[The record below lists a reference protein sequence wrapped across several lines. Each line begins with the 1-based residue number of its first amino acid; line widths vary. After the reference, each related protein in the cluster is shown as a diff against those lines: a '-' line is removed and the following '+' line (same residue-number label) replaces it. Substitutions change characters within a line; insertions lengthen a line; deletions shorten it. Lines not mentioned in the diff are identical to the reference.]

1 MCTSDIRV
9 REICKDQNKT
19 MNKIMYS
26 SAIYHTF
33 RYIKQPNSLLIYMY
47 TFL

>member
-19 MNKIMYS
+19 MNKIMHS
-26 SAIYHTF
+26 SADLSYF
-33 RYIKQPNSLLIYMY
+33 
-47 TFL
+47 